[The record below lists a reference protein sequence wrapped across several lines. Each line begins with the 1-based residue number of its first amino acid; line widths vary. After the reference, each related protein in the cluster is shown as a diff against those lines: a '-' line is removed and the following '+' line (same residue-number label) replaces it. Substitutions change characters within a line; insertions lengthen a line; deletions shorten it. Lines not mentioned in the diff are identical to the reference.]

1 MFGFGRGRG
10 GRGGGYWWGARP
22 ATAPAGY
29 TYVGPCRCGL
39 GPHAYYQDASGR
51 IVPASAAFR
60 GATWAPPAPTPT
72 ATELEQ
78 LRAEKAELE
87 RRLNELERKL
97 GGTG

>member
-1 MFGFGRGRG
+1 MLGFGRGWG
-10 GRGGGYWWGARP
+10 GRGSGYWWGPRL
-22 ATAPAGY
+22 APAGY

-51 IVPASAAFR
+51 VVPAGAVFR
-60 GATWAPPAPTPT
+60 GATWVPPAPTPT
-72 ATELEQ
+72 SAELEQ

-87 RRLNELERKL
+87 RRLSELERKL